1 MRGKGPL
8 IVIACVYIG
17 ITPAHAGKR
26 CFASYLLFAFR
37 DHPRACGEKCRALPA
52 ILPPLGS
59 PPRMRGK
66 VIDRIGKN
74 RVLGITPAHA
84 GKRYDRFSRAPVL
97 RDHPRACGEKNSL
110 RKTYPETAGSP
121 PRMRGKVVRFYQTL
135 QAMGITPAHAGKSQ
149 SGERACAG
157 SWDHPRACGEKQKI
171 FNLAAAIL
179 GSPPRMRGKVKTLK
193 VYTPVTGITP
203 AHAGKRG
210 LCARSMRCDWDHPRA
225 CGEKSLKQRL

>member
-74 RVLGITPAHA
+74 RVL
-84 GKRYDRFSRAPVL
+84 
-97 RDHPRACGEKNSL
+97 
-110 RKTYPETAGSP
+110 
-121 PRMRGKVVRFYQTL
+121 
-135 QAMGITPAHAGKSQ
+135 GITPAHAGKSQ